1 VNAADERKIKDS
13 EEQFLY
19 KTRKKAL
26 GPFKRR
32 LWDLPAPVAQAL
44 DAAYDAK
51 FDFLFTQLGV
61 GGTMAATAKYTK
73 VVPLSRPVPG
83 DGTAVVA
90 APDDPD
96 AGE

>member
-1 VNAADERKIKDS
+1 
-13 EEQFLY
+13 
-19 KTRKKAL
+19 
-26 GPFKRR
+26 
-32 LWDLPAPVAQAL
+32 L